1 MELLHAIQIQLVDWQ
16 GVWSALMG
24 HIGSRGWGCT
34 TTQATGNVHYGSR
47 ANPNELM
54 VQSIYSLLATT

>member
-1 MELLHAIQIQLVDWQ
+1 MELLRVIQFRLADWQ

-34 TTQATGNVHYGSR
+34 TTRATGDVHHGSR
-47 ANPNELM
+47 ARPDERLT
-54 VQSIYSLLATT
+54 QAIHSLLATT

>member
-1 MELLHAIQIQLVDWQ
+1 MELLRELEFQLAGWQ
-16 GVWSALMG
+16 GVWAVLMG

-34 TTQATGNVHYGSR
+34 TTRAAGNVHHGSR
-47 ANPNELM
+47 ANPSNRM